1 MRVLIVDDNPM
12 DRAEAK
18 AALLNGS
25 KRLYQFT
32 EAASADEALR
42 LCAQAPLPD
51 CIVLDLGLPDA
62 DGLEVLKRLPRDED
76 DLLRVPVVVL
86 TASMEIGLNQAALR
100 AGAHDYVGKAWLVPE
115 ALTQAVENAIERL
128 GLARAFQVQRRL
140 GDASRKMALELER
153 ENRQIQEANRL
164 KSQFL
169 ANMSHELRTPLT
181 AIIGFADLLQMGAVA
196 HDAPQHKVFLGHIG
210 SSGRHLLRLIND
222 VLDLSKVES
231 GKFEFFAESFDL
243 AVLVK
248 EVRDV
253 LQSEIERKHLRVVA
267 DIEPT
272 LGNLVLDYLSNAI
285 KFTPPSGL
293 ITVRARASGA
303 RHFRLEVEDTGAGIA
318 AADRPRLFTAYQ
330 QLDAG
335 LDKKTEG
342 SGLGLALTRL
352 LVMAQGGRV
361 GVRSAPGV
369 GSVFDLVLNR
379 IHGTDDA
386 RSAEAEGRLARSIN
400 RRLLVIHD
408 GRDAPP
414 QLVPRLTAAGFR
426 VDAAAT
432 GEQAVQRADQ
442 QEYDAIT
449 LGLLLPDQCGLE
461 ALQKIRHHGL
471 SRESPVVGMMMR
483 ASAGTAVTFAIADV
497 LSKPIRSGE
506 VVSAMA
512 RFRLPGTSPTNVMD
526 IDDDPLALA
535 LMRATLKAMGIDA
548 VCMLDGRAALL
559 ELDRHRPDAI
569 ILDLVMPEF
578 DGFAVLDALQQ
589 LPAWRDTPVYVWTSM
604 LLSDADYSSLG
615 RSARAILSKRG
626 GSLDATLDA
635 LRSWRPSAA
644 TAPLGDPS

>member
-318 AADRPRLFTAYQ
+318 AADLPRLFTAYQ